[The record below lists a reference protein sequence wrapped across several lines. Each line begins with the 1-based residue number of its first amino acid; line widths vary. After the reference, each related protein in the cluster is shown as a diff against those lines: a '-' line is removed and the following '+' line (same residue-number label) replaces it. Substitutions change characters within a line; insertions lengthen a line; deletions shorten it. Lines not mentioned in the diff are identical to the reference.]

1 MSKRLVLVALLVAVA
16 FPMRADFDAV
26 VHAIE
31 SHRDLH
37 RVRIP
42 FIGLARFCVW
52 IVHPKGV
59 HDFQLAT
66 FEGDASNIDGRS
78 IGELLV
84 RNAGK
89 GFRPLVRAYSK
100 RGRGEWTYIYARPA
114 GDAFE
119 LMIATHDSS
128 DTTVVRAVVDLERL
142 QQAINDGQ
150 HGRVRI
156 VASMQ

>member
-1 MSKRLVLVALLVAVA
+1 MNKRLVLLALLIA
-16 FPMRADFDAV
+16 FALPMRADFDAV
-26 VHAIE
+26 VHEIE

-66 FEGDASNIDGRS
+66 FEGEASDIDGRF
-78 IGELLV
+78 IGNLLT
-84 RNAGK
+84 RNAGQ

-100 RGRGEWTYIYARPA
+100 RGKQEWTYIYARPA
-114 GDAFE
+114 GGAFE
-119 LMIATHDSS
+119 LMIATHDSH
-128 DTTVVRAVVDLERL
+128 DTTVVRAVVDVERL
-142 QQAINDGQ
+142 QQAINDGH
-150 HGRVRI
+150 HGRVR
-156 VASMQ
+156 VMANLQ

>member
-1 MSKRLVLVALLVAVA
+1 MMNKRLVLCALLIALAV
-16 FPMRADFDAV
+16 PMRADFNAV
-26 VHAIE
+26 VQAIE

-42 FIGLARFCVW
+42 FLGLARFCVW

-66 FEGDASNIDGRS
+66 FEGNASNIDGRF
-78 IGELLV
+78 IGDLLT

-100 RGRGEWTYIYARPA
+100 RGQGEWTYIYARPV
-114 GDAFE
+114 GDAF
-119 LMIATHDSS
+119 
-128 DTTVVRAVVDLERL
+128 
-142 QQAINDGQ
+142 
-150 HGRVRI
+150 
-156 VASMQ
+156 